1 MKIKSHS
8 IPRTYISTG
17 IIDGVN
23 QYPIDHYPE
32 KDCYIPEA
40 SVLASRQFPNKA
52 SNDWSVAF
60 LSAMDSL
67 LSKAGLRVL

>member
-8 IPRTYISTG
+8 KPKTYISAGT
-17 IIDGVN
+17 IDGIN
-23 QYPIDHYPE
+23 QYPVDHYPE
-32 KDCYIPEA
+32 KDCYIPKLLH
-40 SVLASRQFPNKA
+40 SHPNKA